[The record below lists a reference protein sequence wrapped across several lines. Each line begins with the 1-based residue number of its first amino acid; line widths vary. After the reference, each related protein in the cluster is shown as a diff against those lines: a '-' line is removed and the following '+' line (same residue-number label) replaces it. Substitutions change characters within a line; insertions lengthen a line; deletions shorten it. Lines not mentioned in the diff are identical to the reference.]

1 MKTIEKD
8 KAEYFD
14 TPYEM
19 KKKTQQQVI
28 EKTNNKK
35 EILIGII
42 PSIVALLL
50 FGLSFMIPSIPEKM
64 KLTVMLLIYFCLTL
78 IVFIVSLFC
87 SPKKFTMSWALPLVM
102 FTLFMGADSVWQ
114 EKLLW
119 NKNYP
124 IIYGTNILII
134 LFFIIVLFH
143 SSKIRLKTLIQE
155 FTQKPEPLYEKIIA
169 VFTVFFFI
177 AATWWIINQITC
189 TAIYYMPQKE
199 VHYSAKITSTG
210 SVHGKYYHHR
220 YWNIE
225 LSNGKKEVFWV
236 YAAANT
242 ETGYTCSTI
251 HDPDPGSVL
260 YLNGKQNFL
269 GFSYQKVDSIIG
281 KDGKKICP

>member
-1 MKTIEKD
+1 
-8 KAEYFD
+8 
-14 TPYEM
+14 M

-42 PSIVALLL
+42 PSVLALLL
-50 FGLSFMIPSIPEKM
+50 FGISYIIPSVPQKM
-64 KLTVMLLIYFCLTL
+64 KLTVMLLIYFIITL
-78 IVFIVSLFC
+78 IVFIISLFR
-87 SPKKFTMSWALPLVM
+87 SPSKFTFSWTFPLVM
-102 FTLFMGADSVWQ
+102 FTVFMGSDSVWQ
-114 EKLLW
+114 AELLW
-119 NKNYP
+119 NKNYLL
-124 IIYGTNILII
+124 IYSINILVLL
-134 LFFIIVLFH
+134 LFFIVLLH
-143 SSKIRLKTLIQE
+143 STKTRLKSVIRE
-155 FTQKPEPLYEKIIA
+155 FIHDPEPLYQKIIA
-169 VFTVFFFI
+169 IPVLIFFI
-177 AATWWIINQITC
+177 AASWWIINQITC

-199 VHYSAKITSTG
+199 VRYTAKIIGTG
-210 SVHGKYYHHR
+210 AAKGKYYHHR
-220 YWNIE
+220 YWNME

>member
-1 MKTIEKD
+1 
-8 KAEYFD
+8 
-14 TPYEM
+14 M
-19 KKKTQQQVI
+19 KKKTKPPVI

-42 PSIVALLL
+42 PSVLALFL
-50 FGLSFMIPSIPEKM
+50 FGLSYIIPSIPEKM
-64 KLTVMLLIYFCLTL
+64 KLTVMLLIYFIITL
-78 IVFIVSLFC
+78 IIFIISLFR
-87 SPKKFTMSWALPLVM
+87 SPNKFTMSWAIPLVM
-102 FTLFMGADSVWQ
+102 FTLFMGSDSVWQ
-114 EKLLW
+114 KELLW

-124 IIYGTNILII
+124 IIYSINILII
-134 LFFIIVLFH
+134 LLFIAVLCH
-143 SSKIRLKTLIQE
+143 SSKIKINSLVQE
-155 FTQKPEPLYEKIIA
+155 FIQKPEPFYEKMIA
-169 VFTVFFFI
+169 IFTVFIFI

-199 VHYSAKITSTG
+199 VHYNAKITSTG
-210 SVHGKYYHHR
+210 AVHGKYYHHR

-260 YLNGKQNFL
+260 YLSGKQNFL

-281 KDGKKICP
+281 KEGKKKCP